1 MLTSE
6 KAYRIV
12 YNALLSTEKYS
23 AFGYRVEDGLPI
35 HYYNKFALFPIFD
48 TIAYGFTKNLL
59 DKMNEANVDMVMFDS
74 AVKAGSE
81 NAQKFNPK
89 MSKEEIAN
97 FSFKG
102 KTYEQAYAFIRR
114 QLNTEPGDRETMAI
128 GTQAMKVCLS
138 NIILDD
144 EYETEEGT
152 LYGNQ
157 IRDQIMDDIVELSN
171 IGRDKILSKI
181 GINGKV
187 TLEKLGSYLK
197 E

>member
-1 MLTSE
+1 MTSE

-144 EYETEEGT
+144 EYETPKHIDYKNIEEIY
-152 LYGNQ
+152 L
-157 IRDQIMDDIVELSN
+157 IHDIFSY
-171 IGRDKILSKI
+171 DLSKELVSKI
-181 GINGKV
+181 EK
-187 TLEKLGSYLK
+187 KLGELR
-197 E
+197 